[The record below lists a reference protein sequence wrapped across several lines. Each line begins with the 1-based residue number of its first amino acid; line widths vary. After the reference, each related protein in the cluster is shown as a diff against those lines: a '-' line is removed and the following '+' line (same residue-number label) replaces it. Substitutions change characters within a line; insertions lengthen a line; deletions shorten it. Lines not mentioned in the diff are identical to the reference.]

1 MCAAIYLRPVALS
14 FVNIIVDQIWLKAT
28 IFGLL
33 MKKFKNCL
41 KLYLS
46 FECWVD
52 EPHPRL
58 QVKQFLEALGILINL
73 IKEFSK
79 R

>member
-33 MKKFKNCL
+33 IPGYDL
-41 KLYLS
+41 PVGS
-46 FECWVD
+46 FESFD
-52 EPHPRL
+52 ERL
-58 QVKQFLEALGILINL
+58 NAAAVMVRNDYGHDNG
-73 IKEFSK
+73 
-79 R
+79 